1 MRDEYV
7 SHTLN
12 LKIDTYTESWFDKSY
27 LSFCNAKYNQ
37 EEIFILAMLF
47 NFNYSNVV
55 SIFANIHL
63 QMY

>member
-12 LKIDTYTESWFDKSY
+12 LEIDTYTESWFDKSY
-27 LSFCNAKYNQ
+27 LSFCNAKNQ
-37 EEIFILAMLF
+37 EEIFQLAMLF
-47 NFNYSNVV
+47 NFKYSNVV